1 MRLEMFRSTFRI
13 LDLVVSLVFT
23 PVINQWIYCCLTFIK
38 RRDPEFI
45 WLEPLQLGGR
55 RRLLASHA
63 FGSCQPQHQHVKE
76 NTPEIH
82 TS

>member
-1 MRLEMFRSTFRI
+1 M
-13 LDLVVSLVFT
+13 DLGFGVKPGFYPSE

-55 RRLLASHA
+55 RCLLASHA